1 MEFYDL
7 RPRLSGRWSSW
18 GPHFFTIK
26 IEAKKIEKQSAY
38 GRGSNAIKTGSGNTT
53 WLFASPEEINEP
65 INHNWEPYE
74 SVASRLAN
82 KVTEVRK
89 GLTDLSAMA
98 GGATSAF
105 KSISSGSGGNNA
117 LVGAANSA
125 VAGASNVR
133 IPEFKV
139 DTSLTYKDT
148 ERRKFDFE
156 FQLVDLN
163 GNPYDNIIK
172 PIRKLE
178 ELSCAEMTD
187 NLTGINFPNIF
198 KVTSEQSELIKLN
211 HAAIESILPVWK
223 GPYINDYPTQC
234 SVTIS
239 FIDIEPLY
247 RRSFSQGGI
256 IRTS

>member
-1 MEFYDL
+1 
-7 RPRLSGRWSSW
+7 
-18 GPHFFTIK
+18 
-26 IEAKKIEKQSAY
+26 
-38 GRGSNAIKTGSGNTT
+38 
-53 WLFASPEEINEP
+53 
-65 INHNWEPYE
+65 
-74 SVASRLAN
+74 
-82 KVTEVRK
+82 
-89 GLTDLSAMA
+89 MA

-211 HAAIESILPVWK
+211 HAAIESILPV
-223 GPYINDYPTQC
+223 
-234 SVTIS
+234 
-239 FIDIEPLY
+239 
-247 RRSFSQGGI
+247 
-256 IRTS
+256 